1 VGSIFVKQ
9 LSNDLNAMHD
19 HNIHRNG
26 LPEGSVILG
35 YGGTFDPAL
44 YMEESRIKKNSF
56 QGYWLAPSFF
66 LQRWAIGVNLS
77 ADKEWALYATD
88 PEHLALG
95 FWVPQHLNK
104 VSKQIT
110 SEKKVVK
117 QINPFQNW

>member
-1 VGSIFVKQ
+1 MSI
-9 LSNDLNAMHD
+9 DI

-44 YMEESRIKKNSF
+44 YMEESRRKKNLF
-56 QGYWLAPSFF
+56 QGYWLAPSFSS
-66 LQRWAIGVNLS
+66 QNWSIGINLS
-77 ADKEWALYATD
+77 ANKEWALYATD

-95 FWVPQHLNK
+95 AQQHLNK

>member
-1 VGSIFVKQ
+1 MSI
-9 LSNDLNAMHD
+9 DI

-44 YMEESRIKKNSF
+44 YMEESRIKKNLF
-56 QGYWLAPSFF
+56 QGYWLAPSFRF
-66 LQRWAIGVNLS
+66 SQNWAIGNNLS
-77 ADKEWALYATD
+77 ANKEWALYATD